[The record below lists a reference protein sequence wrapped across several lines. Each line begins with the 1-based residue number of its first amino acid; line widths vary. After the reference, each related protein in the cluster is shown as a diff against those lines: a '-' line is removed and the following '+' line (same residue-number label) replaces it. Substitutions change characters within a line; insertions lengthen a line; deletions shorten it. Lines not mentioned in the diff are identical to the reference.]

1 MTKGNRK
8 IGKFDVDS
16 MRAAVSN
23 MMSDPDMMDDIRAMG
38 NRVLGRL
45 SKQIE
50 NFKQI
55 KAKLLEDPAFGATYA
70 ISTCELL
77 SNVKNKTWKTQADI
91 KEKFYDKI
99 KQRLKDFGGEK
110 YQKEEVLKKESK
122 SFYNLILLN
131 LTQLFLLEGVFIT
144 NKDID
149 NFSIFDVNL
158 SIVIKPAKLS
168 INDEAKDLCKD
179 IEEIKS
185 AKSGAEQNQQ
195 IIKAVE
201 NLLENNI
208 KKIVHDY
215 NFMKGGTPEGVL

>member
-1 MTKGNRK
+1 MSKGNRK
-8 IGKFDVDS
+8 IGNFDVDT

-23 MMSDPDMMDDIRAMG
+23 MMSDPDMMDDIRDMG
-38 NRVLGRL
+38 NRVLCRL

-50 NFKQI
+50 DFKQI
-55 KAKLLEDPAFGATYA
+55 KAKLLEDPAFGSTYA

-77 SNVKNKTWKTQADI
+77 CNIKNKTWKTQADI

-99 KQRLKDFGGEK
+99 KQSLKNFGGEK
-110 YQKEEVLKKESK
+110 YQNEEVLKKEAK

-149 NFSIFDVNL
+149 YVSVFDVNL

-179 IEEIKS
+179 IDEIKR
-185 AKSGAEQNQQ
+185 ANSGAEQNQQ

-208 KKIVHDY
+208 KKIIHDY